1 MSKSNTLATASLV
14 LSLVSLIGY
23 SRIIEQS
30 VYIVFVIV
38 TGCVFVVGIIS
49 LSMGIIARRQ
59 NRRTNPVLVTSS
71 IIVALGYLLSIGIV
85 LCNIAVAWVI
95 R

>member
-1 MSKSNTLATASLV
+1 MSKSNTLAAVSLV

-23 SRIIEQS
+23 SYVIEQS
-30 VYIVFVIV
+30 ARIVFVIV
-38 TGCVFVVGIIS
+38 TGCVFVVGIIN
-49 LSMGIIARRQ
+49 LTMGIIARRQ
-59 NRRTNPVLVTSS
+59 NRGTKRALVTSS

-85 LCNIAVAWVI
+85 LCNIAVAWGI